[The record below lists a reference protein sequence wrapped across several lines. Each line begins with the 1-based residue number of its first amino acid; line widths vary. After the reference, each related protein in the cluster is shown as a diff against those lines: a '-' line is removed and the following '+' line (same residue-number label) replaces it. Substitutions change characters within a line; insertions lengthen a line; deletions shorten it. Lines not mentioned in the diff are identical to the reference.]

1 LTIEALSVPLTG
13 MATSNEIVAALQEN
27 RAWRNELDADT
38 QMARAELADL
48 LARGA
53 RLRGTGLTITGMA
66 EAAGIS
72 RETAHKLLR
81 RAANG

>member
-1 LTIEALSVPLTG
+1 

>member
-1 LTIEALSVPLTG
+1 LTIEDFVSTVDR

-53 RLRGTGLTITGMA
+53 RLRATGLTITGMA

-81 RAANG
+81 RAGSG

>member
-1 LTIEALSVPLTG
+1 MP
-13 MATSNEIVAALQEN
+13 TSNEIVAALREN
-27 RAWRNELDADT
+27 RAWRNELEADT

-53 RLRGTGLTITGMA
+53 HLRATGLTITGMA

-81 RAANG
+81 RAGSG